1 VRVKWERAGRI
12 GLLVMLVVVLGLYIE
27 HTLSYFGTR
36 SQADQAL
43 ATVQRL
49 AHENRALERQESSLQ
64 QRTTIIRAARAL
76 GMVQP
81 GERSYVITGKPGG
94 R

>member
-49 AHENRALERQESSLQ
+49 AHENHALERQETSLQ
-64 QRTTIIRAARAL
+64 QRTTIIRAARSL

-81 GERSYVITGKPGG
+81 GERSYVIMGKPGG

>member
-1 VRVKWERAGRI
+1 MRVRWERAGRI
-12 GLLVMLVVVLGLYIE
+12 GLLIVLAIVLGLYVQ
-27 HTLSYFGTR
+27 HTLSYLSTR

-49 AHENRALERQESSLQ
+49 ARENHVLERQQASLQ

-81 GERSYVITGKPGG
+81 GERSYVIMGKPGG